1 MKKFVVIS
9 LVGCMYSV
17 TFQPVKAQRLKDK
30 VVFSEN
36 TVNGQTFRFIDGI
49 EVRNNPVS
57 SIEITKPV
65 AEVVRGANTGSAK
78 GTEKDFEANIES
90 ASSIQFKYA
99 QIINCN
105 VETIRNISLYRFIDE
120 WMGTR
125 YRYGGSTSK
134 GIDCSSLAGLL
145 IQTVYHYQLPR
156 TCREQYYECTKVD
169 RSGLQ
174 EGDLVFFNTRG
185 GVSHVGVYLA
195 EGTFVH
201 ASRKNGVIISRLD
214 DPYYDRHFISAGR
227 IPKNNS
233 LAE

>member
-1 MKKFVVIS
+1 MV
-9 LVGCMYSV
+9 L
-17 TFQPVKAQRLKDK
+17 PLKAQRLKDR
-30 VVFSEN
+30 VVISEN
-36 TVNGQTFRFIDGI
+36 TINGQTFRFIDGI
-49 EVRNNPVS
+49 EVRNNPLPGYETAKPIADVVPVTPG
-57 SIEITKPV
+57 EPVNTK
-65 AEVVRGANTGSAK
+65 R
-78 GTEKDFEANIES
+78 KDFDDNIES
-90 ASSIQFKYA
+90 ASAIQFKYA

-105 VETIRNISLYRFIDE
+105 VEMIRNISLYRFIDE

-156 TCREQYYECTKVD
+156 TCREQYYECTKID
-169 RSGLQ
+169 RSVLE

-214 DPYYDRHFISAGR
+214 DPYYDRHFIGAGR
-227 IPKNNS
+227 IPKNTDE
-233 LAE
+233 ADY